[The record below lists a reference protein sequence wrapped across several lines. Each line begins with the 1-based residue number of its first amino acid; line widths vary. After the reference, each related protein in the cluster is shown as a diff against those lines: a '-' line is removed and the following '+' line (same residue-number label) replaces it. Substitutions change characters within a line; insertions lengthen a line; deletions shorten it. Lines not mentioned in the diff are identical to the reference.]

1 MKLRKVERPEVQIIQ
16 KEMVNKKI
24 SLGDVARNNGIFIS
38 KLQQILSGKTTLS
51 QDKIER
57 IIKYVTE
64 YE

>member
-1 MKLRKVERPEVQIIQ
+1 MEIPEIQIIQ

-38 KLQQILSGKTTLS
+38 KLQQILSGKITVS

>member
-1 MKLRKVERPEVQIIQ
+1 
-16 KEMVNKKI
+16 MVNKKI

-38 KLQQILSGKTTLS
+38 KLQQILSGKTTVS

>member
-1 MKLRKVERPEVQIIQ
+1 MEIPEIQIIQ

-38 KLQQILSGKTTLS
+38 KLQQILSGKITVS
-51 QDKIER
+51 QDKIEL

>member
-1 MKLRKVERPEVQIIQ
+1 MEIPEIQIIQ

>member
-1 MKLRKVERPEVQIIQ
+1 MEIPEIQIIQ

-38 KLQQILSGKTTLS
+38 KLQQILSGKTTVS

>member
-1 MKLRKVERPEVQIIQ
+1 MEIPEVQIIQ

-38 KLQQILSGKTTLS
+38 KLQQILSGKITVS

>member
-1 MKLRKVERPEVQIIQ
+1 MEIPERQIIQ

-38 KLQQILSGKTTLS
+38 KLQQILSGKTTVS

>member
-1 MKLRKVERPEVQIIQ
+1 MKLRKVERPEIQIIQ